1 MTKNEFLDALGRML
15 NRELSEEEVRS
26 NVNYYA
32 NYIEQQVRGGK
43 TEEQVLLELGDPR
56 LIARTILQVDQQKE
70 EAYGS
75 GYGEAQGYDTQTVYT
90 ENADGTYQESYED
103 AQEKKDPFSS
113 FNANVKVHGFGWKQW
128 LVLILV
134 LLVIFMILGTVFAVM
149 WQLLPFILLGA
160 GLYWLYKRFLAR

>member
-103 AQEKKDPFSS
+103 AQKDPFSS